1 MKLNEN
7 TRIIGQKVILVPY
20 RKHHVVKYHEW
31 MESKEIQ
38 DLTSS
43 EPLSLEEEFDM
54 QTKWQNDPDKLTFI
68 VLRKDLYESSK
79 SNDNQKKEIESMI
92 GDVNCFVYADL
103 DDENKYLSELE
114 IMIVDKNNRGLGFG
128 SESIR
133 LMINYCLS
141 YLENPKIFEFV
152 VKITEENES
161 SVNLFKKI
169 GFQFSKKISVFN
181 QIEYKIDVDRCK
193 GFILSK
199 DYLIDQNY
207 FL

>member
-1 MKLNEN
+1 MKINEN
-7 TRIIGQKVILVPY
+7 IRIIGQKVILVPY

-31 MESKEIQ
+31 MSIKEIQ
-38 DLTSS
+38 ELTSS
-43 EPLSLEEEFDM
+43 EPLTLEEEYEM

-68 VLRKDLYESSK
+68 VLRKDLYEYSS
-79 SNDNQKKEIESMI
+79 SNDNQKREIESMI
-92 GDVNCFVYADL
+92 GDVNCFFYGDF
-103 DDENKYLSELE
+103 DDDNKYLGELE
-114 IMIVDKNNRGLGFG
+114 IMIVDKQNRGSGFG

-141 YLENPKIFEFV
+141 YIENPKIIEFV
-152 VKITEENES
+152 VKINEENES
-161 SVNLFKKI
+161 SINMFKKI

-181 QIEYKIDVDRCK
+181 QIEYKIEADRCK